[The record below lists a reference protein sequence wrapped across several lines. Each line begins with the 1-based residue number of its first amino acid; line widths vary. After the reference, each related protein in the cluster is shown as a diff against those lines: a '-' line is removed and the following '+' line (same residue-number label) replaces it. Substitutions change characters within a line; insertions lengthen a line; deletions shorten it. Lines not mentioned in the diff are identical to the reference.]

1 MPVPTHQCNSQSC
14 PTCHPPSAW
23 SVHLLVAEYSQ
34 GRMEVS
40 QVRGHLGSLRAERRD
55 LHTAILAL
63 ERVIHEHQRALQ
75 DACDA
80 LRAAEARANEAR
92 EAAAREAGDFFDRIG
107 AV

>member
-14 PTCHPPSAW
+14 PTCHPPSGW
-23 SVHLLVAEYSQ
+23 SVHLLVSEYAQ

-55 LHTAILAL
+55 LQTSILAL

-75 DACDA
+75 EACDA

-92 EAAAREAGDFFDRIG
+92 EAETADFFDRINT
-107 AV
+107 